1 MLLMNHLP
9 TAFSLTAILSILVG
23 SAWLKA
29 YLKGLLF

>member
-1 MLLMNHLP
+1 MHLLNHLP
-9 TAFSLTAILSILVG
+9 TTMSLAAILSILVG

>member
-1 MLLMNHLP
+1 MFLPNHLP
-9 TAFSLTAILSILVG
+9 AVFSLAAILSILVG